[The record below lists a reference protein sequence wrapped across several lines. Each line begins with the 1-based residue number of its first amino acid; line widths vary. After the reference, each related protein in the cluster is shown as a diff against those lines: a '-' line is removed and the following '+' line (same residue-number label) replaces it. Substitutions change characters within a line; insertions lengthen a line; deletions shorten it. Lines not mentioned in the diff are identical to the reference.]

1 LELVELRV
9 HFHLQDLVHYLEY
22 LLQHLDQIQFL
33 EVLHQMVVVV
43 VETGV
48 VLLEVLVDQVVEL

>member
-1 LELVELRV
+1 MELLV
-9 HFHLQDLVHYLEY
+9 HLHLQDLVHYLEY